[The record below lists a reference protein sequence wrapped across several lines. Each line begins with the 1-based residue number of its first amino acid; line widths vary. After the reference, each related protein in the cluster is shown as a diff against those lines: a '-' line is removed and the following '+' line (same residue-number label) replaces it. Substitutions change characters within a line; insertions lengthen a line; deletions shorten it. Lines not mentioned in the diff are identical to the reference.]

1 MNGLYALKPWF
12 ARRLTVLQ
20 RQLIRVGVSPDVV
33 TFAGILCAGVA
44 AISLAMLPVPW
55 AALPVAGFLTAR
67 LACAN
72 LDGSIA
78 RETETQTRLGS
89 VLNEV
94 GDRAAD
100 LVMICGLV
108 PHTSLPLVLG
118 ALLAGSAPSWI
129 SLAGAAAG
137 VRRINGG
144 PVGKTERCLVIA
156 IAAATGWFT
165 LAAVVLIVGSLL
177 TAGLRLLKVK
187 ALCNGRFGEDRAPMG
202 GRW

>member
-1 MNGLYALKPWF
+1 
-12 ARRLTVLQ
+12 
-20 RQLIRVGVSPDVV
+20 
-33 TFAGILCAGVA
+33 
-44 AISLAMLPVPW
+44 
-55 AALPVAGFLTAR
+55 
-67 LACAN
+67 
-72 LDGSIA
+72 
-78 RETETQTRLGS
+78 
-89 VLNEV
+89 
-94 GDRAAD
+94 
-100 LVMICGLV
+100 MICGLV

-187 ALCNGRFGEDRAPMG
+187 TLCNGRFGEDRAPMG

>member
-12 ARRLTVLQ
+12 ARRLAVLQ
-20 RQLIRVGVSPDVV
+20 RRLLRGGVSPDVV
-33 TFAGILCAGVA
+33 TFAGILCAGAA
-44 AISLAMLPVPW
+44 AISLAMLPATW
-55 AALPVAGFLTAR
+55 AVLPVVVFLTAR

-78 RETETQTRLGS
+78 RETGKQTRLGS

-100 LVMICGLV
+100 LVMILGLL

-129 SLAGAAAG
+129 SIAGAAAG

-144 PVGKTERCLVIA
+144 PMGKTERCLVIA
-156 IAAATGWFT
+156 VAAATGWYAP
-165 LAAVVLIVGSLL
+165 AAVVLVVGSVL
-177 TAGLRLLKVK
+177 TAGLRLFQVG
-187 ALCNGRFGEDRAPMG
+187 ALCNGRVGEGRDAVG
-202 GRW
+202 GRS